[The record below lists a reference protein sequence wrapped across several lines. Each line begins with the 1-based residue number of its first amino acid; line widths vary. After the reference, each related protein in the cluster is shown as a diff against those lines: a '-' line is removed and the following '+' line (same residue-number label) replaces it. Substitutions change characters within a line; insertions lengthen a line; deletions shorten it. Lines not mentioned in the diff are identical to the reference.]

1 MKYFRTKEA
10 YEQYERDIV
19 LNYRKSH
26 GLSIDGVFDYML
38 GGDTIEQ
45 ERELNR
51 LLIEQLAADGYD
63 KNHLYTKVAELRWSR
78 NLTQSK
84 LAELSGIN
92 IRQIQKL
99 EAGEINPENMTLSN
113 ALRLANALNLS
124 NPVDLLEESDASEM
138 P

>member
-1 MKYFRTKEA
+1 MKYFRTKDA
-10 YEQYERDIV
+10 YEQYEREFV

-26 GLSIDGVFDYML
+26 GLSTDGVFDLML

-45 ERELNR
+45 ERELNQLLFKR
-51 LLIEQLAADGYD
+51 LASDGYD
-63 KNHLYTKVAELRWSR
+63 LHHLYTKVAELRWKR

-84 LAELSGIN
+84 LSELSGIN

-99 EAGEINPENMTLSN
+99 EAGEINPENITLIN
-113 ALRLANALNLS
+113 AIHLASAFGID
-124 NPVDLLEESDASEM
+124 NPSDLLDTKERE